1 VFELTL
7 TWQEDNVRR
16 LIAMLCAL
24 VVVVGCASASPPV
37 SGKTGDSNAVAI
49 PMPTLIPTATSVP
62 PTIPPAAPDI
72 DISILGCDI
81 GIDISHRLG
90 EVTNAYVTIR
100 NKGAGEALN
109 VCATLSAGDEDQVHP
124 DKTQCVPSV
133 PAGYEV
139 SQKLTVDTRNNVNA
153 YVNVAVTL
161 GQGLHK
167 EVMVENCLGVDPR
180 VLTKIERLLDTVI
193 RSDKSPLST
202 P

>member
-1 VFELTL
+1 MRCLIVMFCISLLT
-7 TWQEDNVRR
+7 
-16 LIAMLCAL
+16 
-24 VVVVGCASASPPV
+24 GCTAVSPSP
-37 SGKTGDSNAVAI
+37 SDRTGDSN
-49 PMPTLIPTATSVP
+49 PLSTSMPTPTPTSTIAPPTATS
-62 PTIPPAAPDI
+62 APDI

-81 GIDISHRLG
+81 GIDLSHRLG

-100 NKGAGEALN
+100 NTGTGEAVN

-139 SQKLTVDTRNNVNA
+139 SQKLTVDTRNKVDAYINV
-153 YVNVAVTL
+153 VVTL
-161 GQGLHK
+161 GQGLHE
-167 EVMVENCLGVDPR
+167 EVTVENCLGIDPR
-180 VLTKIERLLDTVI
+180 VLNKIERLLGTVL